1 MILNDAVHDDK
12 QTLTDRAWPPMGW
25 YADWVSG
32 LYVFDIV
39 FDESP
44 IEIRWL
50 GYRKVACGVFNM
62 ELKNGTNY
70 LQQGN

>member
-1 MILNDAVHDDK
+1 
-12 QTLTDRAWPPMGW
+12 MGW

-39 FDESP
+39 FNESP

-50 GYRKVACGVFNM
+50 VYPWIPDHS
-62 ELKNGTNY
+62 
-70 LQQGN
+70 